1 MVDQTA
7 VVMVD
12 TSALMKAE
20 MKVDNW
26 VLQKVE

>member
-1 MVDQTA
+1 MVDQT
-7 VVMVD
+7 VVVTVD
-12 TSALMKAE
+12 TSALMKVE